1 MMPRGPSTRVKDGG
15 EFFGTSASKH
25 NCSVHENVDFAS
37 PFVFDRTQNNQAF
50 HVDTAAGDG
59 RSSAIGGRARGER
72 LNRGG
77 SFGETPAEGRLG
89 RSFLIGT
96 SEAEIVTHDRA
107 IHALRKETYN
117 ENDDRSWI
125 RSVGIRSSAGDRVRH
140 ASSSRCPGKLF
151 ASLHGSC
158 RIQRLRGESALCPS
172 CGAPHR
178 SPHRSPARPL
188 NREDHGRRR
197 RQVTKRVSSVSSGC
211 RRGPAAAP
219 ESIQARLHR

>member
-1 MMPRGPSTRVKDGG
+1 VRRAAKMWILLSSRR
-15 EFFGTSASKH
+15 TSL
-25 NCSVHENVDFAS
+25 
-37 PFVFDRTQNNQAF
+37 FVFDRTQNNQAF

-107 IHALRKETYN
+107 IHALGKETYN

-158 RIQRLRGESALCPS
+158 RVSCRIQRLRGESALCPS
-172 CGAPHR
+172 CGAPNR
-178 SPHRSPARPL
+178 SPDSPSPWLL
-188 NREDHGRRR
+188 NREGDGRRA
-197 RQVTKRVSSVSSGC
+197 VTKRVSSVSSGC
-211 RRGPAAAP
+211 RREPAVTP